1 MCLLHI
7 ILFLM
12 IHKELARRQDA
23 STFFLAICVFLEK
36 YIFPLKNANYKQ
48 ADNNFSQIDDA

>member
-1 MCLLHI
+1 
-7 ILFLM
+7 M

-48 ADNNFSQIDDA
+48 ADNNFSQIDDAW